1 MYTNNYRKQST
12 FTAEQ
17 VAWIQRARHREHIE
31 KLRRQTY
38 ENSDAEVETDFKDT
52 KSTQNQ
58 ETSGSAE
65 ESYVV
70 APIPGVV
77 LNYCV
82 DIGETVK
89 SGDAI
94 VLLEAMKMENSIP
107 SPKHG
112 TVKTLT
118 FSPGDSVSKG
128 DILAVIVPSK
138 V

>member
-1 MYTNNYRKQST
+1 M
-12 FTAEQ
+12 
-17 VAWIQRARHREHIE
+17 
-31 KLRRQTY
+31 
-38 ENSDAEVETDFKDT
+38 
-52 KSTQNQ
+52 
-58 ETSGSAE
+58 
-65 ESYVV
+65 
-70 APIPGVV
+70 
-77 LNYCV
+77 NYCV
-82 DIGETVK
+82 DIGETIK

-118 FSPGDSVSKG
+118 FSPGDNVSKG